1 MAAVAATTLV
11 GLGAG
16 PAVAAP
22 TNDPL
27 SGEQWGLTDI
37 KAPDAWD
44 KGAGAGIKVAVV
56 SSGVAKHQDLA
67 AQLDG
72 GSDATGTDPNKDTD
86 GRGTHLAGI
95 VAAETNNNEGIA
107 GVAPNA
113 RLIPVKAFATDSSID
128 KDTYLTALQSAAN
141 AKAQVVLVDVPSSFP
156 ADGRPLLL
164 QSLQAMGQSG
174 ISVVVSA
181 QSNLP
186 LDNLP
191 VLAVAATTPSGDQE
205 PGTSAVG
212 AQGVGAPGR
221 GITST
226 TVTTALLT
234 EATFG
239 YGPMSGTGPAAAH
252 AAGAVAILR
261 SAGANAGQAADLLR
275 ATARPSSER
284 SLGKGIIDAS
294 AAVDAFKKPAPPTTV
309 TTKKPAPTP
318 TTSKATGTA
327 AIPKSTAGPTG
338 PTATLPTGEPAEPG
352 EGEPAVVPPGAEDFL
367 SGGDEGGQRVTIV
380 TEGDD
385 RPLGTLAIGFG
396 LLFGVGTGLS
406 VTFRRL
412 ADAAP

>member
-1 MAAVAATTLV
+1 MAALAATTLV

-44 KGAGAGIKVAVV
+44 KGAGAGIRVAVV
-56 SSGVAKHQDLA
+56 SSGVAKHQDLT

-72 GSDATGTDPNKDTD
+72 GIDATGTDANKDTE

-95 VAAETNNNEGIA
+95 VAAATNNNEGIA

-113 RLIPVKAFATDSSID
+113 RLLPVKAFEADSSINED
-128 KDTYLTALQSAAN
+128 AFIKALTDAAN
-141 AKAQVVLVDVPSSFP
+141 AKPQVMLVDVPGSYP
-156 ADGRPLLL
+156 AGGRPLLL
-164 QSLQAMGQSG
+164 QALQAIGQGG
-174 ISVVVSA
+174 ISVVVGA

-191 VLAVAATTPSGDQE
+191 VLAVAATTQSGDQE

-221 GITST
+221 SITST

-234 EATFG
+234 EPTFG

-261 SAGANAGQAADLLR
+261 SAGANANQAADLLR
-275 ATARPSSER
+275 STARPSSER
-284 SLGKGIIDAS
+284 SFGKGIIDAS

-327 AIPKSTAGPTG
+327 AIPKSPVGPTG

-367 SGGDEGGQRVTIV
+367 GGDDEGGQRVTIV
-380 TEGDD
+380 TEGDN
-385 RPLGTLAIGFG
+385 RPMGTLAIGFG